1 MIETLTGNRLIKIFM
16 NPLVAAILAIIIG
29 FLIGAIFLAAAGYDP
44 KEAYETLFGG
54 MFGRPRYVVNIII
67 KATPIILTG
76 LSVAFAFKT
85 GLFNI
90 GAEGQ
95 YMIGATTAAV
105 LGYVLILPAVVH
117 IPVAIVGA
125 MLAGAAW
132 SGIAGFL
139 KAKWD
144 IHEVIST
151 IMLNWI
157 ALYLQ
162 NFIVMREWLKKP
174 NSESS
179 WEVLNS
185 ARITILGEW
194 KFSDAGAE
202 WIRSNPGVGDILQ
215 RTDINAGIILAVA
228 SAFLISYILKRTTLG
243 YSLKAVGLNRFAAEA
258 SGVNIKRNIIV
269 SMCIAGA
276 VAGLAGCVNV
286 IGANP
291 YRISILSTSE
301 GYGFD
306 GISVALIANSSPL
319 GCILSGLLLSGLRF
333 GGQSLQSELGIPSE
347 VISII
352 IGVIVFVIAVST
364 IFSILN
370 NVVEKKRSRL
380 Q

>member
-1 MIETLTGNRLIKIFM
+1 MTGLLSGNRYVKILM
-16 NPLVAAILAIIIG
+16 HPLVAALLAIGIG
-29 FLIGAIFLAAAGYDP
+29 FLIGAIVLSAAGYDP
-44 KEAYETLFGG
+44 GEAYRTLFGG
-54 MFGRPRYVVNIII
+54 MFGRPRYIVNIII

-95 YMIGATTAAV
+95 YMVGATMAAI
-105 LGYVLILPAVVH
+105 LGYVLILPAAVH
-117 IPVAIVGA
+117 IPVVVAGA

-139 KAKWD
+139 KAKWG

-162 NFIVMREWLKKP
+162 NFMVMREWLKKP

-179 WEVLNS
+179 FEVLGS

-194 KFSDAGAE
+194 KFSEAGSE
-202 WIRSNPGVGDILQ
+202 WIGNNPAMGDILQ
-215 RTDINAGIILAVA
+215 RTDLNAGIILAVVA
-228 SAFLISYILKRTTLG
+228 AVLVAFILKRTTLG

-276 VAGLAGCVNV
+276 AAGLAGCVNV

-291 YRISILSTSE
+291 YRISVLSTSE

-319 GCILSGLLLSGLRF
+319 GCILSGLLLSGLRY
-333 GGQSLQSELGIPSE
+333 GGQSLQSELGVPSE

-364 IFSILN
+364 VFTILN
-370 NVVEKKRSRL
+370 NALEKKRSRKL
-380 Q
+380 